1 DTNNEIT
8 RTPRRLPAM
17 KVHVVN
23 VMRAAPGETGRS
35 LDRFA
40 RFSRGIE
47 ERGFAGLWVTDSF
60 GRGRPTLDPI
70 VLMSVIAAVT
80 QKIEIGTCVLQVP
93 VRHPAEL
100 AHRIQ
105 ALPKTGRAGSRHQVL
120 PRCGRETGGAVERDR
135 RSERQRRGHA
145 ARR

>member
-1 DTNNEIT
+1 
-8 RTPRRLPAM
+8 M

-23 VMRAAPGETGRS
+23 VMRAAPGETGRT

-80 QKIEIGTCVLQVP
+80 QKSEIGTCGLPVP
-93 VRHPAEL
+93 VRHPADP
-100 AHRIQ
+100 AHRV
-105 ALPKTGRAGSRHQVL
+105 PRRPSRAGPPPH
-120 PRCGRETGGAVERDR
+120 
-135 RSERQRRGHA
+135 
-145 ARR
+145 